1 MLRTISAF
9 ASLGVITIALMLF
22 GADTPAAALMLAAA
36 LCIAALVSSLDR
48 STGATPG
55 GVLLLALI
63 GAWLVFGLFQPGWIS
78 SGAHEYAALAGAVA
92 VWMTARAASQST
104 RVAQWLWRATLGL
117 GLVFASVAF
126 ISFLTDP
133 SLLLWSEHPYGA
145 SNRLSAPFLSANT
158 AATFYGLIAVMA
170 TAEILHALRS
180 ARPDASLIKQLE
192 TRIQASA
199 FGLITALVSLTCV
212 FLTASRA
219 GATVCALAIA
229 GLIIW
234 HGLSRWRSG
243 QARTLAGW
251 IAPIV
256 LVSILAAAFMLSGA
270 LYSDRLAATVFDEN
284 TDRAILLAAY
294 WQALEMA
301 PLFGNGP
308 GGFEYINALI
318 ADARNASMIMNQG
331 AAHNIV
337 QQWLLQAG
345 LVGTIIAA
353 GVIAALLRLV
363 VVGLWRR
370 QQQTLHLKAVIMIG
384 ILVFAHG
391 MVDYALEIPAFMWM
405 FAWVLGLGAGI
416 ASGGSRPQ
424 RLTGRPQTLVKISA
438 GYALALAAGL
448 SLYAAEDRLKAQ
460 SVRTMDEARFV
471 SRIERDTFELASGS
485 AWLMEAYA
493 DRAFRLDAPNA
504 PIAREA
510 LQRAIAKEP
519 RSGALWMKLAYAEYL
534 TGPGWTDS
542 GIEAMRQSYLRLPY
556 ARVTLSERRMRADN
570 LRDWRLAFVAVDW
583 ARLPEDMRVAA
594 RREARLLPTRQRRDW
609 FEQIGESE
617 S

>member
-22 GADTPAAALMLAAA
+22 GADTPAAALILAAA

-48 STGATPG
+48 SSGASPG

-63 GAWLVFGLFQPGWIS
+63 GAWLLFGLFQPGWIS

-92 VWMTARAASQST
+92 VWMTARAAGQST
-104 RVAQWLWRATLGL
+104 RTAQWLWRATLGL

-158 AATFYGLIAVMA
+158 AATFYGLVAVMA
-170 TAEILHALRS
+170 TAEILRALRS

-243 QARTLAGW
+243 EARTLAGW

-256 LVSILAAAFMLSGA
+256 LVSILSAAFMLSGA

-345 LVGTIIAA
+345 LAGTIVAAGIIAA
-353 GVIAALLRLV
+353 LMRLV
-363 VVGLWRR
+363 VSGLWRR
-370 QQQTLHLKAVIMIG
+370 QQQLLYLKAVIMIAVM
-384 ILVFAHG
+384 VFAHG
-391 MVDYALEIPAFMWM
+391 MVDYALEIPAFMWL

-438 GYALALAAGL
+438 GYALAIAAGL
-448 SLYAAEDRLKAQ
+448 SLYAVEDRIKAQ
-460 SVRTMDEARFV
+460 SVRAMDEVRFV
-471 SRIERDTFELASGS
+471 SRIERDTFELPSGS
-485 AWLMEAYA
+485 AWLTEAYA
-493 DRAFRLDAPNA
+493 DRAFRLDSPNVQ
-504 PIAREA
+504 IAREA
-510 LQRAIAKEP
+510 LQRAIVKEP

-570 LRDWRLAFVAVDW
+570 LRDWRLAFIAVDW
-583 ARLPEDMRVAA
+583 ARLPEDVRVAA

-609 FEQIGESE
+609 YEQIGESE

>member
-1 MLRTISAF
+1 MLKTVSAT
-9 ASLGVITIALMLF
+9 AGLLIIAIALVLF
-22 GADTPAAALMLAAA
+22 GADGPAAALILSAA
-36 LCIAALVSSLDR
+36 LCVTALVSALDR
-48 STGATPG
+48 SSGASPG

-92 VWMTARAASQST
+92 IWMTARAASQST
-104 RVAQWLWRATLGL
+104 RVAEWLWRATLGL

-133 SLLLWSEHPYGA
+133 GLLLWSEHPYGQLT
-145 SNRLSAPFLSANT
+145 RLSAPFLSANT

-170 TAEILHALRS
+170 TADILRALRN
-180 ARPDASLIKQLE
+180 AKPNASRIKQIE

-199 FGLITALVSLTCV
+199 FGLVTALVSLTCV

-219 GATVCALAIA
+219 GATVCALAIV

-243 QARTLAGW
+243 DARTLAGW
-251 IAPIV
+251 VAPII
-256 LVSILAAAFMLSGA
+256 LIAILAAAFMLSGA

-301 PLFGNGP
+301 PLFGHGP

-318 ADARNASMIMNQG
+318 ADARNANMIMNQG
-331 AAHNIV
+331 AAHNIA

-353 GVIAALLRLV
+353 GVIAALMRLV
-363 VVGLWRR
+363 VKGLWRR
-370 QQQTLHLKAVIMIG
+370 QQQTLYLKAVIMIG
-384 ILVFAHG
+384 VMVFAHG
-391 MVDYALEIPAFMWM
+391 MVDYALEIPAFLWV

-416 ASGGSRPQ
+416 ASGGTRPQ

-438 GYALALAAGL
+438 AYALALAAGL
-448 SLYAAEDRLKAQ
+448 SLYAAEDRIKAQ
-460 SVRTMDEARFV
+460 SVRDMDEARFV
-471 SRIERDTFELASGS
+471 SRIERDTFKLPSGS

-504 PIAREA
+504 PIARTA
-510 LQRAIAKEP
+510 LQHAIAREP
-519 RSGALWMKLAYAEYL
+519 RSGGLWMKLAYAEYL
-534 TGPGWTDS
+534 AGSGWTDS
-542 GIEAMRQSYLRLPY
+542 GVEAMRQSYLRLPY
-556 ARVTLSERRMRADN
+556 ARITASERRMRADN

-583 ARLPEDMRVAA
+583 ARVPEDVRAAA
-594 RREARLLPTRQRRDW
+594 RREARLLPARQRRDW
-609 FEQIGESE
+609 YEQIGESE